1 MAGERSLNGKLTK
14 SALIEI
20 ERALDGLSHGSVQ
33 LIVQDSRIIQ
43 IDVIEKIRLDK
54 GGIKRGPA
62 TDKIRIN
69 K

>member
-1 MAGERSLNGKLTK
+1 MADKRFFNKNLTRA
-14 SALIEI
+14 ALDEI
-20 ERALDGLSHGSVQ
+20 ERALDGLKHGSVQ

-54 GGIKRGPA
+54 NRA
-62 TDKIRIN
+62 DKELSA